1 MNQKENVA
9 SALGSILLGILLI
22 VMKGKIITAAI
33 TLLAVF
39 VIVGAIMDFVAGLV
53 NYGIVKS
60 VAGICMKTAI
70 TPMISIKGDEK
81 AIRSLITIL
90 LDNAGLQVGLTETVE
105 VSGALLCLDVTE
117 QVVEEA
123 IEKGCNLIV
132 SHHPLIFRKL
142 ARISDENYVQRTVR
156 KAIKN
161 DIAIVSMHTNMDA
174 AMGGVNFKIAEKLGL
189 KNLKF
194 FAGEKEVDGV
204 KGGEGVIGEVPETEG
219 WAADDLVLLLRDKFA
234 VESVQCNQLLRRP
247 IRRVALCGGAGSFLL
262 DAAIQAGAEAF
273 ITGEM
278 HYHEYFGHE
287 QEIQICVI
295 GHYQSEQFTSE
306 IFKSIIE
313 EKCLGVKCLIS
324 EINTNPIIYL

>member
-1 MNQKENVA
+1 MKINKVVD
-9 SALGSILLGILLI
+9 ALEQYAPLPLQEG
-22 VMKGKIITAAI
+22 
-33 TLLAVF
+33 
-39 VIVGAIMDFVAGLV
+39 
-53 NYGIVKS
+53 Y
-60 VAGICMKTAI
+60 
-70 TPMISIKGDEK
+70 
-81 AIRSLITIL
+81 
-90 LDNAGLQVGLTETVE
+90 DNAGLQVGLTETVE

-117 QVVEEA
+117 QVVDEA

-174 AMGGVNFKIAEKLGL
+174 ATGGVNFKIAEKLGL
-189 KNLKF
+189 KNLSF

-204 KGGEGVIGEVPETEG
+204 KGGEGVIGEVSETDG

-262 DAAIQAGAEAF
+262 DAAIQAGADAF
-273 ITGEM
+273 VTGEM

-295 GHYQSEQFTSE
+295 GHYQSEQYTSE

-313 EKCLGVKCLIS
+313 EKCPGVKCFIS